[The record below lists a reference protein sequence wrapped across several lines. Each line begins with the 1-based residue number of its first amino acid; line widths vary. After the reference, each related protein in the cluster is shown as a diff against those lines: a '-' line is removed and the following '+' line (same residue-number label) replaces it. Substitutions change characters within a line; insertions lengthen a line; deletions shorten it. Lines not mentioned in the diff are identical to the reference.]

1 MKQFLEKYIYSA
13 VTRNTNVPPQPM
25 VIKELNHIAQE
36 LEHPPKTSAKKM
48 PTIAASISSAT
59 YLFEKNEIGFQSTS
73 FLFSES
79 TCNWEYRIGDQNV
92 KLKVGLNGNYLNN
105 DIAVSMGVNPNGD
118 KIACKGYWDGNKF
131 IITHHIIGDPSK
143 QIFTFDFSDNKINM
157 NLITR
162 GMNAAI
168 NGSKEK

>member
-1 MKQFLEKYIYSA
+1 
-13 VTRNTNVPPQPM
+13 
-25 VIKELNHIAQE
+25 
-36 LEHPPKTSAKKM
+36 
-48 PTIAASISSAT
+48 
-59 YLFEKNEIGFQSTS
+59 
-73 FLFSES
+73 
-79 TCNWEYRIGDQNV
+79 
-92 KLKVGLNGNYLNN
+92 
-105 DIAVSMGVNPNGD
+105 MGVNPNGD